1 MKVVKLDYCN
11 NQKQLYPWFLWLV
24 LFFVF
29 GAKMQASVYNKHIIP
44 LNQHVFDA
52 TAVMPGDTIFIA
64 SGVRKSL
71 RINSIKGD
79 SARYIVVT
87 NGGDEVV
94 IENQDIHYGLVISQS
109 SYFRLT
115 GSADNSDK
123 YRIRILGT
131 GKGGNGLS
139 LDDFCTD
146 YEVDHIE
153 IANTGFAGIFAFTHP
168 TCDLMANRGNFVQ
181 RNTVFRNNYI
191 HDTAGEGMYIGH
203 SFYNGYTK
211 ICDGVSTTLYP
222 HEIHGLKVF
231 DNKLENN
238 GYDGIQVSCAA
249 EDTEIFNNVLIGYG
263 KKNETMQQAG
273 IQIGAGSKV
282 RCYNNVIFSGSGT
295 GIMMFGFADS
305 YFYNNL
311 IVGAGNTHN
320 STTDQVRVHG
330 IFIDDRCTLENT
342 SFYLLNNTIISPKAD
357 GIRFYS
363 TISKKNLIA
372 NNLILNPGAM
382 YTAFSSENKFV
393 NIKSGVDVQML
404 NNVFSNYFVKC
415 DLPQCVDSLKYL
427 LSNLPLYKQ
436 GIEVSWYGIYY
447 DLNMSLR
454 NPIPSV
460 GCYEYSET
468 GQSRIFSNNVSLSVD
483 NMSGNMSVFNH
494 SEDTIKYIELFDL
507 HGRVVMKQITEETSF
522 FQMNIKQY
530 RVGSPLVVRV
540 KTNKQTISVL
550 IPNIL

>member
-1 MKVVKLDYCN
+1 MKVVKINIYSKSALLYCS
-11 NQKQLYPWFLWLV
+11 LLWLV
-24 LFFVF
+24 MFFLFV
-29 GAKMQASVYNKHIIP
+29 ANMQASVFNKHIIP
-44 LNQHVFDA
+44 LNQYVYDA
-52 TAVMPGDTIFIA
+52 SAVMPGDTVYIA
-64 SGVRKSL
+64 SGVRNTL
-71 RINSIKGD
+71 RIHNIKGD
-79 SARYIVVT
+79 SLKYIVVT
-87 NGGDEVV
+87 NEGDEVL
-94 IENQDIHYGLVISQS
+94 IANQDIHYGLVISQS

-115 GSADNSDK
+115 GSSDNSNE
-123 YRIRILGT
+123 YGIRILGT

-153 IANTGFAGIFAFTHP
+153 IANTGFAGISAFTHP
-168 TCDLMANRGNFVQ
+168 TCDLKANRGNFVQ

-211 ICDGVSTTLYP
+211 ICDGVSTVLYP

-415 DLPQCVDSLKYL
+415 DLLQCVDSLKYL

-468 GQSRIFSNNVSLSVD
+468 GQSRIFSNNVSLSLD

-507 HGRVVMKQITEETSF
+507 HGRVVMKQKTEETSF

>member
-52 TAVMPGDTIFIA
+52 TAVMPGDTVYIA
-64 SGVRKSL
+64 SGVRNTL
-71 RINSIKGD
+71 RIHNIKGD

-115 GSADNSDK
+115 GSSDNSNE
-123 YRIRILGT
+123 YGIRILGT

-249 EDTEIFNNVLIGYG
+249 EDTEIFNNRVINYG
-263 KKNETMQQAG
+263 TSNESMQQSG

-282 RCYNNVIFSGSGT
+282 RCYNNIIFSGSGT
-295 GIMMFGFADS
+295 GLMIFGFADS

-311 IVGAGNTHN
+311 IVGAGNTHPD
-320 STTDQVRVHG
+320 TTGQVRVHG

-393 NIKSGVDVQML
+393 DIKSGVDVQML

-460 GCYEYSET
+460 GCYEYSVT

-507 HGRVVMKQITEETSF
+507 HGRVVMKQKTEETGF
-522 FQMNIKQY
+522 FQINIKQY

>member
-211 ICDGVSTTLYP
+211 ICDGVSTVLYP